1 MKLPFIPS
9 DSLFWIFKSLLSAI
23 LAYPLFFS
31 CANPV
36 KEMVVQ
42 QQVIPGELAD
52 PTMIDVN
59 GVFYASG
66 SSNDWGPFYPIY
78 QSNDLKNWSFVE
90 YVFPEKPEWAINSFW
105 APELFYRDGTFY
117 CYYTARRKDG
127 VSCIGVAST
136 RDLKQGFQD
145 HGVLIEWGNE
155 AIDAFVYEEGEELY
169 ITWKAYGLTEGKP
182 IQLLGSKL
190 SKDGLSL
197 EGESFEVMTAESD
210 SWEKGGI
217 EGQTILEHEGY
228 LYMLYSG
235 NACCGANCDYQVG
248 VARAKT
254 MTGPWEKHVG
264 NPILKGN
271 DQWKCPGHGTALK
284 SGEDWFYLYH
294 AYPSDGFPN
303 LGRSALLSQL
313 QWDEQSG
320 WPYFSANSQTGKV
333 DILSTDFSDDFQ
345 GNELHENWRFDVGVD
360 NVEVNQEG
368 GKLQLSAATQANS
381 PAFLGINP
389 EKADAEFQTVIE
401 GENEVLKSLTFYV
414 TRDNSLGLGVRGDSL
429 VLWKLQKGEL
439 LILDKLA
446 IDSGE
451 KVYLKA
457 SMKGGKNFDFSY
469 SMDRQNWNAI
479 SQTLIGDNLAWWSW
493 GMKAGL
499 SVWSE
504 ENVGEREGSF
514 ESFSVKY

>member
-1 MKLPFIPS
+1 MNFSFPCFGSRFPA
-9 DSLFWIFKSLLSAI
+9 LLAC
-23 LAYPLFFS
+23 LLLFS
-31 CANPV
+31 CANPS
-36 KEMVVQ
+36 KEIIVQ
-42 QQVIPGELAD
+42 QQVIPGELPD
-52 PTMIDVN
+52 PTMIEVA

-78 QSNDLKNWSFVE
+78 QSKDLKNWSFVD

-169 ITWKAYGLTEGKP
+169 ITWKAYGLTEGRP

-197 EGESFEVMTAESD
+197 EGDSFELLTAEED
-210 SWEKGGI
+210 TWEKGGI

-228 LYMLYSG
+228 LYLLYSG
-235 NACCGANCDYQVG
+235 NSCCGANCDYQVG

-254 MTGPWEKHVG
+254 MNGPWEKYSG

-271 DQWKCPGHGTALK
+271 ENWKCPGHGTALQ

-303 LGRSALLSQL
+303 IGRSALLSQI
-313 QWDEQSG
+313 QWKEETG
-320 WPYFSANSQTGKV
+320 WPYFSTNSQDGNA
-333 DILSTDFSDDFQ
+333 DILSTDFTDDFE
-345 GNELHENWRFDVGVD
+345 GNELHENWRFDVGVE
-360 NVEVNQEG
+360 NVEVKQEG
-368 GKLQLSAATQANS
+368 GKLQLSATTPTNS

-401 GENEVLKSLTFYV
+401 GKNEILKSLTFYV
-414 TRDNSLGLGVRGDSL
+414 NRDNSLGLGVQGDSL
-429 VLWKLQKGEL
+429 VLWKLQKGEYL
-439 LILDKLA
+439 VLDKLA

-451 KVYLKA
+451 KVHLKA
-457 SMKGGKNFDFSY
+457 LMKGGKNFEFSY
-469 SMDRQNWNAI
+469 SLDGNNWNSI
-479 SQTLIGDNLAWWSW
+479 SKQVIGDNLAWWSW

-499 SVWSE
+499 SVWPK
-504 ENVGEREGSF
+504 ENTLDSKGSF
-514 ESFSVKY
+514 DSFSVRY